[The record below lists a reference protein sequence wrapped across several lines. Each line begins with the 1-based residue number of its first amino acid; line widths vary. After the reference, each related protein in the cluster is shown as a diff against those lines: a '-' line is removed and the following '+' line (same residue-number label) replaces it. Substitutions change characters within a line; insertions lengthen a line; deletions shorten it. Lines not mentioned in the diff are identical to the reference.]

1 MITWKR
7 LRRLVLPSEAKH
19 NFRFGVINGVCFS
32 LAETLVDASLVLA
45 LFVRELGGST
55 LLVGLLPSLKNGGFL
70 LPQLLVAGRITGM
83 SRMMP
88 LYRRAAIARTV
99 AFLCL
104 MLIMFAATVLPVAMT
119 LTLFV
124 VAYSAYNLTGGSS
137 SLAFQDIVAKTIP
150 PRQRGTFFGYRQLM
164 GGLLAFAIAAPL
176 VRTLL
181 ADDGPVPFPFNYGAL
196 ATIALLLIAGGLAA
210 FSMIDEPPL
219 AKVGTPH
226 SIGDTLRSVPH
237 LFRTEIDLRRF
248 VVSRLLARAGAI
260 AEPFYILYAREA
272 LGIAPRYVGIYLAVR
287 VLSAALSNIL
297 WGRVAD
303 REGNRRLLMRT
314 SAIAALVPVAAL
326 AVPWAFAPG
335 SAPLAWSFALVFL
348 CIGFSIDGSGTAST
362 TYLLEISPDTERP
375 TYAGVANTVLGVA
388 TFLPVF
394 GGWVLTVTGQNYVLL
409 LALGAVF
416 SAIAWA
422 ATVRLREP
430 RDVRADM
437 QVAAALVR
445 ARG

>member
-1 MITWKR
+1 MINR
-7 LRRLVLPSEAKH
+7 EQLRRLVLPSGAKR
-19 NFRFGVINGVCFS
+19 NVRFGLINGACFS

-83 SRMMP
+83 PRMMP

-99 AFLCL
+99 LFLCL
-104 MLIMFAATVLPVAMT
+104 TLIMFAATVLPVGIA

-137 SLAFQDIVAKTIP
+137 SLAFQDIVAKAIP
-150 PRQRGTFFGYRQLM
+150 PRQRGNFFSYRQLI
-164 GGLLAFAIAAPL
+164 GGLLAFAIAGPL
-176 VRTLL
+176 VQWLL
-181 ADDGPVPFPFNYGAL
+181 ADDAPVPFPFNYGVL
-196 ATIALLLIAGGLAA
+196 ATIALLLVAAGLAS

-219 AKVGTPH
+219 PKAGTPH

-237 LFRTEIDLRRF
+237 LLRTQIDLRRF
-248 VVSRLLARAGAI
+248 VASRLLARAGAI
-260 AEPFYILYAREA
+260 ADPFYILYAREA
-272 LGIAPRYVGIYLAVR
+272 LDIAPRYVGMYLAVR

-303 REGNRRLLMRT
+303 REGNRRLLLRT

-326 AVPWAFAPG
+326 AVSWAFAPG
-335 SAPLAWSFALVFL
+335 SAPLAWSFSLVFL
-348 CIGFSIDGSGTAST
+348 CIGLSIDGSGTAST
-362 TYLLEISPDTERP
+362 MYLLEISPDTERP
-375 TYAGVANTVLGVA
+375 TYAGVANTMLGVA
-388 TFLPVF
+388 TFLPVL
-394 GGWVLTVTGQNYVLL
+394 GGWLLRLTGQNYVLL
-409 LALGAVF
+409 LVLGTVF

-437 QVAAALVR
+437 QQAAALVR